1 MSIVKE
7 IKTRVGTS
15 NDYKIKDICIDG
27 KRLTLFYNEVLT
39 DSSSIDN
46 FVLKSLLTLK
56 KNSFKRLED
65 HLPTVNIS
73 KIKKRQIYDFVNN
86 GFLII
91 FYKKIYAVEVK
102 AKLDRGINNIQSELS
117 LSGPKDSFSENYN
130 TNLGL
135 IRRRIKTCN
144 LKVEN
149 LDIGVRSKTKIGILY
164 IDDIVDKKIVKR
176 IYEVLERIDIDG
188 IIDSSYLKI
197 TLEGQKSFFPTIMM
211 SERPDK
217 SAMALLEGKVVVLVD
232 MSPYALILPSFFIDF
247 FHTTDD
253 YYQKSFNTTFIRII
267 RFFAFL
273 IAIFTPACYIAVTT
287 RNYDIV
293 PLDLLLM
300 LKAGRTFV
308 PFPAYIEALFMIVC
322 FEILKESDI
331 RMSNTSG
338 SSISI
343 LGGLILGDAAV
354 SAGIVSPIMIIVVAI
369 SSIAGLVFSSIELV
383 NALRIYKIIL
393 LLLGTLLGIYGVII
407 GTIYMIYKL
416 LTLKVFGIPY
426 LVPFIPFDKNE
437 INDSFIKRE
446 ESVKKRNS
454 FLTKNIVRGR
464 YKWKRLLYLLFWLL
478 HLVLL

>member
-27 KRLTLFYNEVLT
+27 KTLTLFYNEVLT

-46 FVLKSLLTLK
+46 FVLKSLLNLDR
-56 KNSFKRLED
+56 NSFRKLDE
-65 HLPTVNIS
+65 HLPAINIS
-73 KIKKRQIYDFVNN
+73 KIKKNQIYDFVNN

-135 IRRRIKTCN
+135 IKRRIKSCD
-144 LKVEN
+144 LKVMN
-149 LDIGVRSKTKIGILY
+149 LDIGVRSKTRVGILY

-176 IYEVLERIDIDG
+176 IDEVLRRIDIDG

-217 SAMALLEGKVVVLVD
+217 SAMALLEGKVVILVD

-383 NALRIYKIIL
+383 NALRLYKIIL
-393 LLLGTLLGIYGVII
+393 LLLGTLLGIYGVMI

-464 YKWKRLLYLLFWLL
+464 YKWKRL
-478 HLVLL
+478 

>member
-1 MSIVKE
+1 MVIFMSIVKE

-27 KRLTLFYNEVLT
+27 KTLTLFYNEVLT

-46 FVLKSLLTLK
+46 FVLKSLLNLDR
-56 KNSFKRLED
+56 NSFRKLDE
-65 HLPTVNIS
+65 HLPAINIS
-73 KIKKRQIYDFVNN
+73 KIKKNQIYDFVNN

-135 IRRRIKTCN
+135 IRRRIKSCD
-144 LKVEN
+144 LKVMN
-149 LDIGVRSKTKIGILY
+149 LDIGVRSKTRVGILY

-176 IYEVLERIDIDG
+176 IDEVLRRIDIDG

-217 SAMALLEGKVVVLVD
+217 SAMALLEGKVVILVD

-383 NALRIYKIIL
+383 NALRLYKIIL
-393 LLLGTLLGIYGVII
+393 LLLGTLLGIYGVMI

-464 YKWKRLLYLLFWLL
+464 YK
-478 HLVLL
+478 

>member
-1 MSIVKE
+1 MGI
-7 IKTRVGTS
+7 IKNIKLKVGTS
-15 NDYKIKDICIDG
+15 SDYKIKDICIDG
-27 KRLTLFYNEVLT
+27 KTITLFYNEVLT

-46 FVLKSLLTLK
+46 FVLKSLLNLK
-56 KNSFKRLED
+56 KSNFRRLED
-65 HLPTVNIS
+65 YLPTVNIY
-73 KIKKRQIYDFVNN
+73 KIKKNKVYDFVNN

-135 IRRRIKTCN
+135 IRRRIKTCD
-144 LKVEN
+144 LKVKN
-149 LDIGVRSKTKIGILY
+149 LDIGVISKTKVGILY
-164 IDDIVDKKIVKR
+164 VDDIVDKKIVKR
-176 IYEVLERIDIDG
+176 IYEVLQRIDIDG

-267 RFFAFL
+267 RVLAFL

-407 GTIYMIYKL
+407 GTVYMIYKL

-426 LVPFIPFDKNE
+426 LAPFIPFDKNE

-464 YKWKRLLYLLFWLL
+464 YK
-478 HLVLL
+478 

>member
-1 MSIVKE
+1 MSI
-7 IKTRVGTS
+7 IKDIKLKTGTS
-15 NDYKIKDICIDG
+15 NDYRIKDICIDG
-27 KRLTLFYNEVLT
+27 KTLTLFYNEVLT

-46 FVLKSLLTLK
+46 FVLKSLLNLK
-56 KNSFKRLED
+56 KSNFNKLED
-65 HLPTVNIS
+65 YLPTVNIC
-73 KIKKRQIYDFVNN
+73 KIKKNQIYDFVNN

-91 FYKKIYAVEVK
+91 FYKRIYAVEVK

-135 IRRRIKTCN
+135 IRRRIKSCD
-144 LKVEN
+144 LKVKN
-149 LDIGVRSKTKIGILY
+149 LDIGKRSKTKVGILY
-164 IDDIVDKKIVKR
+164 IDNIADKKIIER
-176 IYEVLERIDIDG
+176 IDEVLKRIDIDG

-217 SAMALLEGKVVVLVD
+217 SAMALLEGKIVILVD

-253 YYQKSFNTTFIRII
+253 YYQKPFNTTFIRII
-267 RFFAFL
+267 RLIAFL

-308 PFPAYIEALFMIVC
+308 PFPAYIEALFMIIC
-322 FEILKESDI
+322 FEILKESDL

-369 SSIAGLVFSSIELV
+369 SSIAGLVFSSVELV

-393 LLLGTLLGIYGVII
+393 LLLGTLLGIYGVIA
-407 GTIYMIYKL
+407 GTIYMLYKL

-426 LVPFIPFDKNE
+426 LVPLIPFEKNE
-437 INDSFIKRE
+437 INDSFIKKE
-446 ESVKKRNS
+446 ESIKKRNS
-454 FLTKNIVRGR
+454 YLTKNIIRGK
-464 YKWKRLLYLLFWLL
+464 YK
-478 HLVLL
+478 

>member
-1 MSIVKE
+1 MVIFMSIVKE

-27 KRLTLFYNEVLT
+27 KTLTLFYNEVLT

-46 FVLKSLLTLK
+46 FVLKSLLNLD
-56 KNSFKRLED
+56 KNSFRKLDE
-65 HLPTVNIS
+65 HLPAINIS
-73 KIKKRQIYDFVNN
+73 KIKKNQIYDFVNN

-135 IRRRIKTCN
+135 IRRRIKSCD
-144 LKVEN
+144 LKVMN
-149 LDIGVRSKTKIGILY
+149 LDIGVRSKTKVGILY

-176 IYEVLERIDIDG
+176 IDEVLRRIDIDG

-217 SAMALLEGKVVVLVD
+217 SAMALLEGKVVILVD

-383 NALRIYKIIL
+383 NALRLYKIIL

-464 YKWKRLLYLLFWLL
+464 YK
-478 HLVLL
+478 

>member
-1 MSIVKE
+1 MVIFMSIVKE

-27 KRLTLFYNEVLT
+27 KTLTLFYNEVLT

-46 FVLKSLLTLK
+46 FVLKSLLNLDR
-56 KNSFKRLED
+56 NSFRTLDE
-65 HLPTVNIS
+65 HLPAINIS
-73 KIKKRQIYDFVNN
+73 KIKKNQIYDFVNN

-135 IRRRIKTCN
+135 IRRRIKSCD
-144 LKVEN
+144 LKVMN
-149 LDIGVRSKTKIGILY
+149 LDIGVRSKTKVGILY

-176 IYEVLERIDIDG
+176 IDEVLRRIDIDG

-217 SAMALLEGKVVVLVD
+217 SAMALLEGKVVILVD

-383 NALRIYKIIL
+383 NALRLYKIIL

-464 YKWKRLLYLLFWLL
+464 YK
-478 HLVLL
+478 